1 MLLFKDQIGDIN
13 QPKDARM
20 EFRTTRRVKK
30 TIQAA
35 AALVGVDDSTFTMNA
50 AYRAALDAIDTH
62 ERTTLSPEER
72 EAFFSALDNPAAP
85 TDALREAFAAHD
97 RLIKNDS

>member
-1 MLLFKDQIGDIN
+1 MLVFEDRIGGKD

-20 EFRTTRRVKK
+20 EFRTTRNVKK

-35 AALVGVDDSTFTMNA
+35 AALIGVDDSTFAMNA
-50 AYRAALDAIDTH
+50 AYRAALEAINTH

-72 EAFFSALDNPAAP
+72 AAFFEALDRPAPP
-85 TDALREAFAAHD
+85 TDALREAFTAHD
-97 RLIKNDS
+97 RLIKNAG